1 MEKSLK
7 IILASIII
15 VLVAVNLALFY
26 SNKKTEESPEVPV
39 LEEPKEII
47 EDEPQVIDV
56 GIVIGAESEENIIQ
70 VTPDGFDPKEMT
82 ILVGEEI
89 TWENNGASSF
99 MIACYKNGARSF
111 LGERISDAD
120 EISAYKF
127 ESRGEYNCIDS
138 IYGLRGKVFVN
149 PKNIGVG
156 NAVSLMDRLSMNI
169 ENLLAVLLF
178 AGFILATL
186 AYFSKKK

>member
-1 MEKSLK
+1 MEKSIK
-7 IILASIII
+7 IILASIVI
-15 VLVAVNLALFY
+15 VLVAINLALFY
-26 SNKKTEESPEVPV
+26 ANKKTEESPEIPV

-47 EDEPQVIDV
+47 EDQVIDV
-56 GIVIGAESEENIIQ
+56 GIVIEAESEENIIQ

-156 NAVSLMDRLSMNI
+156 NAVSLLDKLSGNI